1 MLFNPDPNKQ
11 ANDKLHHFSSRKTNL
26 NSWISLELNQCQI
39 NFSEFQKYLGL
50 VLHLGRK

>member
-11 ANDKLHHFSSRKTNL
+11 ANEVYSSRKANL
-26 NSWISLELNQCQI
+26 NSWISLELNKCQI
-39 NFSEFQKYLGL
+39 HFCEFQKYLGL